1 MARKFVIPIWR
12 GLPAVRLLF
21 AFAPG
26 IYLQWQYKLP
36 PFPLWLC
43 GGISVLFFLILR
55 LPAPAIRY
63 RWRAAAGFLLCICLF
78 CAGALL
84 TWYKNPHY
92 HPLSIQQLYTGAETL
107 ELILQDATV
116 QRPNS
121 WKALARINRLLSH
134 NKKQQAHG
142 LLWIYFARDS
152 SFNGLPA
159 GSLLLTHAIPQPVT
173 STGNPGAFDYARYSL
188 FNGVTHQLYLQPDD
202 YVLIPGNYNTRFSQW
217 LIRCRNWI
225 IHTLEKYIPGK
236 KEAGLAEALLIGY
249 KDNLDRELVQSYTNT
264 GIVHIIAISGLHL
277 GLIYWLLQKACA
289 FLPRH
294 GRWRWFSPLLQIAA
308 LWIFS
313 LLAGAQASVLRSAVM
328 FTILILG
335 ESLSRK
341 HAIYNSLALA
351 AFLLLC
357 YQPYWLWDIGFQLS
371 FLAVASLILFMQPVY
386 QLFYIKWKPL
396 DLIWKMCAVTL
407 AAQLLTLPICLY
419 QFHQFPNYFLV
430 ANLLIVPL
438 SSLILMGEIL
448 LCLAALLPAAAT
460 VLGSALNWLI
470 WLMNETVQYIERLPY
485 ALTHRIQL
493 TVTEAACLML
503 ILVLM
508 AVAWLKKSRY
518 YTWLTVCSCIGLWGL
533 LRYSHIERQRQ
544 QLFIVYNSPRAVV
557 LDFINGTRYSSWYDT
572 SGAGNLSY
580 YLDGSRAL
588 FNAGPADTVAGLK
601 WKQHCISWRG
611 QRIWIAGQQPLP
623 SADSMHAIDILVL
636 ASRADSSLQ
645 HLIQPGRL
653 KQVIAT
659 STLSNRVV
667 EQWRR
672 YCRHHSIAFH
682 AVKTDGAFVMKQR

>member
-1 MARKFVIPIWR
+1 M
-12 GLPAVRLLF
+12 
-21 AFAPG
+21 
-26 IYLQWQYKLP
+26 
-36 PFPLWLC
+36 
-43 GGISVLFFLILR
+43 
-55 LPAPAIRY
+55 
-63 RWRAAAGFLLCICLF
+63 
-78 CAGALL
+78 
-84 TWYKNPHY
+84 
-92 HPLSIQQLYTGAETL
+92 
-107 ELILQDATV
+107 

-121 WKALARINRLLSH
+121 WKALARINRLISPD
-134 NKKQQAHG
+134 KIQQTQG

-159 GSLLLTHAIPQPVT
+159 GTLLLTRATPQPVT

-202 YVLIPGNYNTRFSQW
+202 YILIPGNYNTRFSQW
-217 LIRCRNWI
+217 LVHCRNWI

-294 GRWRWFSPLLQIAA
+294 GRWRWFSPLLQITA

-351 AFLLLC
+351 AFLMLC

-371 FLAVASLILFMQPVY
+371 FLAVTSLILFMQPVY
-386 QLFYIKWKPL
+386 QLLYIKWKPL

-430 ANLLIVPL
+430 ANLLIVPF

-448 LCLAALLPAAAT
+448 LCLAALLPPAAT

-470 WLMNETVQYIERLPY
+470 WLMNETVRYIEQLPY
-485 ALTHRIQL
+485 ALTHSIQL
-493 TVTEAACLML
+493 TVTEASCLML

-508 AVAWLKKSRY
+508 ARAWLKKSRY
-518 YTWLTVCSCIGLWGL
+518 YAWFTVVGCVILWGL
-533 LRYSHIERQRQ
+533 LRRSQIERRRQ

-557 LDFINGTRYSSWYDT
+557 IDFINGTRYASWYDT
-572 SGAGNLSY
+572 SGAGSLSY

-588 FNAGPADTVAGLK
+588 YNARPADTVAGLK

-611 QRIWIAGQQPLP
+611 LRIWIAGRQPLP
-623 SADSMHAIDILVL
+623 PADSMQAVDILVL
-636 ASRADSSLQ
+636 AARADSSLQ
-645 HLIQPGRL
+645 QRIQTGRL

-659 STLSNRVV
+659 STLSNRSV
-667 EQWRR
+667 EQWQR
-672 YCRHHSIAFH
+672 YCRLHSIAFH

>member
-1 MARKFVIPIWR
+1 VARKFIIPVWR

-21 AFAPG
+21 SFAPG

-36 PFPLWLC
+36 PSPLWLC
-43 GGISVLFFLILR
+43 GGISILLFLFLR
-55 LPAPAIRY
+55 LLPPAKRY
-63 RWRAAAGFLLCICLF
+63 RWRAAAGFLLCICLI

-84 TWYKNPHY
+84 AWHKNPHH
-92 HPLSIQQLYTGAETL
+92 HPLSIQKNYTGAEKL
-107 ELILQDATV
+107 ELILQDTTM

-121 WKALARINRLLSH
+121 WKALARLNRLISPD
-134 NKKQQAHG
+134 KIQQTQA

-159 GSLLLTHAIPQPVT
+159 GTLLLTRAIPQPVT

-188 FNGVTHQLYLQPDD
+188 FNGVTHQLYLQPGD
-202 YVLIPGNYNTRFSQW
+202 YVIKPGNYNSRFSQW
-217 LIRCRNWI
+217 LVRCRNWI
-225 IHTLEKYIPGK
+225 IHTLDKYIPGK

-277 GLIYWLLQKACA
+277 GLIYWLLKKVCA

-294 GRWRWFSPLLQIAA
+294 GRWRLFSPLLQITA

-351 AFLLLC
+351 AFLMLC

-371 FLAVASLILFMQPVY
+371 FLAVTSLILFMQPVY
-386 QLFYIKWKPL
+386 QLIYIKWKPL

-407 AAQLLTLPICLY
+407 AAQLLTLPVCLY

-430 ANLLIVPL
+430 ANLLIVPF

-448 LCLAALLPAAAT
+448 LCLAALLPPAAI

-470 WLMNETVQYIERLPY
+470 WLMNATVRYIEKLPY
-485 ALTHRIQL
+485 ALTHSIQL
-493 TVTEAACLML
+493 TVTEATCLML
-503 ILVLM
+503 ILLLM
-508 AVAWLKKSRY
+508 ARAWLKKSRY
-518 YTWLTVCSCIGLWGL
+518 YAWFTLGSCIVLWGL
-533 LRYSHIERQRQ
+533 LRHSQIERQRQ

-557 LDFINGTRYSSWYDT
+557 IDFINGTRYASWHDT
-572 SGAGNLSY
+572 SGAGSLSY

-588 FNAGPADTVAGLK
+588 YNARPAATVAGLK

-611 QRIWIAGQQPLP
+611 ERIWIAGRLPLP
-623 SADSMHAIDILVL
+623 SADSMQAIDILVL
-636 ASRADSSLQ
+636 TSRADSSLQ
-645 HLIQPGRL
+645 QLIQTGRL

-659 STLSNRVV
+659 STLSNRAV

-672 YCRHHSIAFH
+672 YCRLHSIAFH
-682 AVKTDGAFVMKQR
+682 AVKSDGAFVMRQR

>member
-43 GGISVLFFLILR
+43 GGISALFFLILR

-386 QLFYIKWKPL
+386 QLIYIKWKPL

-407 AAQLLTLPICLY
+407 AAQLLTLPVCLY